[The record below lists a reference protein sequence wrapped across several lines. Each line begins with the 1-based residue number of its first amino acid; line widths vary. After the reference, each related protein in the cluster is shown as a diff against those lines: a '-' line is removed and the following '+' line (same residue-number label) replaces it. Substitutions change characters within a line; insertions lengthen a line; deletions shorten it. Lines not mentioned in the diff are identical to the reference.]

1 MDTVIKQIISLFI
14 VILIGFYGG
23 KKNIIDETITNGL
36 SKLLLEITTPLL
48 IISSFSFKFTSEI
61 ETNVLKAFI
70 YGLIIFI
77 VTPLLVKPLL
87 IKVEKGKRNILQFAM
102 VFSNCGFMGFPIVQS
117 VFGDEGVIYA
127 AIFNMIFNI
136 FVWTYGVMLFSDK
149 RNIKDVMK
157 IIKNPGIISALIGI
171 LIMVFS
177 INIPSI
183 VLDTMKMV
191 GGLTTPVSM
200 LIIGSLLSRTELK
213 KLFNDKSLYYGS
225 FIKLLC
231 IPIALFLGAKFLKE
245 SSLVIKTFI
254 LLQAMP
260 AGAMTSLFA
269 ENFNREKEYSA
280 LVVSFSTLISV
291 ITIPLI
297 IKFCF

>member
-1 MDTVIKQIISLFI
+1 LDTVIKQIISLFI